1 MKVPWKWLAEYVD
14 LPWDAEEAAK
24 RLTLAGVKVE
34 GVSYEK
40 AEISNVVTAKV
51 VEVSPHPLK
60 QGLNVG
66 VLDTGKERFSVVS
79 GAPGM
84 AAGNIVL
91 LAKPGSSL
99 PGGLRIEA
107 RDFGGVPSQGMVVCS
122 NEILYGAEH
131 RPEED
136 IVILPA
142 GTPLGVPAQDV
153 LYLDDH
159 VIELE
164 LTVNFSHC
172 LSILGVALEVSA
184 LTGAQVR
191 LPRILEA
198 WDWAGARG
206 SRPPAGDPAE
216 PGFFKVALPDK
227 DLCPRYVAKVV
238 RGVSFR
244 YSPLEIERKLMLAGM
259 RPISAV
265 VDATNYVM
273 LETGQPLHAFDLDTL
288 KGDVICARRSRAGE
302 SIVTLD
308 GERHDL
314 EEGTLVI
321 ADAEGPVAV
330 AGVMGGGMTEVTSKT
345 KNLLLESA
353 YFSPLPVRRVSQ
365 KLRLRTEA
373 AVRFEKGVDPTAQAS
388 AAERLAEVIVAHAG
402 GQAEPGRTDLD
413 LLQAKPKK
421 IRITGRDFRRTLGL
435 PISGG
440 ECSRILE
447 SLRFEC
453 VPVDD
458 GGDETLEVT
467 VPPRRVDV
475 EGSIDLVEEVAR
487 QYGYDKFEAHPLS
500 VAVPGGP
507 PNTEFVRMDSLRD
520 LLVRLGGLEMVT
532 TSLLDIRDIRALGW
546 GEDDPRGRP
555 VPVQNPL
562 SSEEA
567 YLRTGLLPGLCKMLK
582 ANQNVRAPGG
592 WFWEAGTVF
601 FPSPDE
607 LPLEARQL
615 AIAMYGA
622 LEPATWMQAEKH
634 SSFYELKGIVEAMLA
649 LCGIENATFIPK
661 AGMPFHPG
669 RSARVVVNGSTLGEL
684 GEIHPMCLRELDMT
698 QPSYLAVFSLDALLP
713 LSKSASSEPV
723 PKFMPVERDLAV
735 VVPLS
740 TPAGEVLAAVR
751 ETGENLASVTLF
763 DVYQKP
769 PVPEGHKSLAM
780 RLVYQPKERTLTEE
794 DLSADRAKIL
804 ARLERDFGAKQRL

>member
-51 VEVSPHPLK
+51 VEVSSHPRR
-60 QGLNVG
+60 QGQNVG
-66 VLDTGKERFSVVS
+66 ILDTGKERFSVVS

-84 AAGNIVL
+84 AVGNTVL

-99 PGGLRIEA
+99 PGGIRIEA

-136 IVILPA
+136 IVLLPP

-159 VIELE
+159 VVELE

-184 LTGAQVR
+184 VTGAPLR

-206 SRPPAGDPAE
+206 SRPPAGDPAQT
-216 PGFFKVALPDK
+216 GAFKVELPDR
-227 DLCPRYVAKVV
+227 DLCPRYVGKVV
-238 RGVSFR
+238 RGVSLR
-244 YSPLEIERKLMLAGM
+244 YSPPDVERKLMLAGM

-288 KGDVICARRSRAGE
+288 KGGVICARRSRAGE

-308 GERHDL
+308 GESHGL

-330 AGVMGGGMTEVTSKT
+330 AGVMGGGRTEVTAKT
-345 KNLLLESA
+345 RNLLLESA

-365 KLRLRTEA
+365 RLRLRTEA

-388 AAERLAEVIVAHAG
+388 VVERLAEVIVAHAG
-402 GQAEPGRTDLD
+402 GQAEIGRTDCD
-413 LLQAKPKK
+413 LLQARPKQ
-421 IRITGRDFRRTLGL
+421 IRISGRDFRRTLGL
-435 PISGG
+435 PMSGE

-447 SLRFEC
+447 SLHFEC
-453 VPVDD
+453 VPVEG
-458 GGDETLEVT
+458 GGDETLDVT

-487 QYGYDKFEAHPLS
+487 RYGYDKFEAQPLS
-500 VAVPGGP
+500 VAVQGGP
-507 PNTEFVRMDSLRD
+507 PNPEFVRMDSLRD

-532 TSLLDIRDIRALGW
+532 TSFLEMRDLRALGW

-555 VPVQNPL
+555 VALQNPL
-562 SSEEA
+562 SSEESF
-567 YLRTGLLPGLCKMLK
+567 LRTGLLPGLCKMLK

-601 FPSPDE
+601 FASPDE
-607 LPLEARQL
+607 LPQEARQL
-615 AIAMYGA
+615 AMAMYGS
-622 LEPATWMQAEKH
+622 LEPAAWMQAQRQ
-634 SSFYELKGIVEAMLA
+634 SSFYELKGIVEAMLN
-649 LCGIENATFIPK
+649 LCGIHNATFVPK

-669 RSARVVVNGSTLGEL
+669 RSARVVVDGSTLGEL
-684 GEIHPMCLRELDMT
+684 GEIHPMCQRALDMAE
-698 QPSYLAVFSLDALLP
+698 PCFLATFSLDALLAV
-713 LSKSASSEPV
+713 SKPVSSDAV

-740 TPAGEVLAAVR
+740 TPAGEVLAAAR
-751 ETGENLASVTLF
+751 ETADGLSSVTLF

-780 RLVYQPKERTLTEE
+780 RLLYQPKERTLTEE
-794 DLSADRAKIL
+794 DLSQDRAKIL

>member
-1 MKVPWKWLAEYVD
+1 VKVPWKWLAEYVD

-40 AEISNVVTAKV
+40 AEISNVVTARV
-51 VEVSPHPLK
+51 VEVSPHPRK

-66 VLDTGKERFSVVS
+66 LLDTGKERFSVVS

-84 AAGNIVL
+84 VVGNIVL
-91 LAKPGSSL
+91 LAKPGSRL
-99 PGGLRIEA
+99 PGGIKIESRELA
-107 RDFGGVPSQGMVVCS
+107 GVPSQGMVVCS

-131 RPEED
+131 RQDED
-136 IVILPA
+136 ILLLPP

-184 LTGAQVR
+184 MTGAPLR
-191 LPRILEA
+191 LPSILKA
-198 WDWAGARG
+198 WDWAGAWG
-206 SRPPAGDPAE
+206 SRPPAGDAAQA
-216 PGFFKVALPDK
+216 GMFKVELPDK

-238 RGVSFR
+238 RGVSLR
-244 YSPLEIERKLMLAGM
+244 YSPLEVERRLMLAGM

-288 KGDVICARRSRAGE
+288 KGGVICARRSRAGE

-330 AGVMGGGMTEVTSKT
+330 AGVMGGGQTEVTAAT

-353 YFSPLPVRRVSQ
+353 YFAPLPVRRVSQ

-388 AAERLAEVIVAHAG
+388 VVERLAEVIVAHAG
-402 GQAEPGRTDLD
+402 GQAEIGRTDCD
-413 LLQAKPKK
+413 LLQVKAKH

-435 PISGG
+435 PMSGD
-440 ECSRILE
+440 ECSKILE
-447 SLRFEC
+447 SLRFHCE
-453 VPVDD
+453 PVKDAAE
-458 GGDETLEVT
+458 ETLDVT

-487 QYGYDKFEAHPLS
+487 RYGYDKFEAQPLS

-507 PNTEFVRMDSLRD
+507 PNAEFVRMDLLRD

-546 GEDDPRGRP
+546 DEDDPRGRP
-555 VPVQNPL
+555 VPLQNPL
-562 SSEEA
+562 SSDEA

-601 FPSPDE
+601 FASPDE
-607 LPLEARQL
+607 LPKEARQL
-615 AIAMYGA
+615 AIAMYGS
-622 LEPATWMQAEKH
+622 LEPAAWMQPDRK
-634 SSFYELKGIVEAMLA
+634 SSFYELKGIVEAMLD
-649 LCGIENATFIPK
+649 LCGIRNATFIPK

-669 RSARVVVNGSTLGEL
+669 RSARVVVDGSTLGEM
-684 GEIHPMCLRELDMT
+684 GEIHPMCQRALDMAE
-698 QPSYLAVFSLDALLP
+698 PCFLAAFSLDALLTV
-713 LSKSASSEPV
+713 SKSVSSEPV

-740 TPAGEVLAAVR
+740 TPAGDVLSAVR
-751 ETGENLASVTLF
+751 ETANGLSSVTLF

-780 RLVYQPKERTLTEE
+780 RLIYQPTERTLTEE
-794 DLSADRAKIL
+794 DLSADRAKIV